1 MRTTKAIREYV
12 KDFIQN
18 AYKPKIKECW
28 GDYDERRSAALKA
41 IYEYEGE
48 VNRHISEIVRN
59 YKLTLKDTDTFCS
72 FDASDIGLHE
82 AIVIDRAI
90 GVLENEQD
98 EKVRKILLAID
109 FGEIKNRK
117 ELDLAL
123 QKIMW

>member
-28 GDYDERRSAALKA
+28 GDYDERRSTALKA

-48 VNRHISEIVRN
+48 VNRYISEIVRN
-59 YKLTLKDTDTFCS
+59 YKLSLKDTDTFCS
-72 FDASDIGLHE
+72 FDVSDIGLRD
-82 AIVIDRAI
+82 AIEIDRTI
-90 GVLENEQD
+90 RVLEDEQD
-98 EKVRKILLAID
+98 EKIQKILLAID